1 MAEVGPKSTVGQYIP
16 GPDGGL
22 VELHEG
28 VWWQWQWQASIG
40 RNIWVQVGTASAMP
54 DGPQAS
60 ASMARDPTAAPPNAV
75 PPQPQQLPPLVLRP
89 PLAVKAPPPGL
100 AFIVRPKAPAVEPN
114 GHGNLQS
121 PEALAA
127 MAHAQVQAI
136 SAGAAQVQAQQQPQ
150 HQASGHEQQQQ
161 QQQQQASDSG
171 AAPSVHQWDPM
182 HTGRQQQQQQQ
193 PAAVPMVDLLDLWN
207 DNVPMP
213 TAAQTTQDQ
222 TNK

>member
-16 GPDGGL
+16 GPGGGL

-28 VWWQWQWQASIG
+28 IWWQWQWQANLG
-40 RNIWVQVGTASAMP
+40 RSIWVQVGTAATMP
-54 DGPQAS
+54 DGPQAN
-60 ASMARDPTAAPPNAV
+60 ASMARDPTAAPPPNAV
-75 PPQPQQLPPLVLRP
+75 PPQPQHLPPLVLRA

-100 AFIVRPKAPAVEPN
+100 AFIVRPKAPGVEPN
-114 GHGNLQS
+114 GHGKLQS

-127 MAHAQVQAI
+127 MANAQVEAI
-136 SAGAAQVQAQQQPQ
+136 SSQPQQQQ
-150 HQASGHEQQQQ
+150 QQQASGHEQQQQ

-182 HTGRQQQQQQQ
+182 HTGRQQQQQQ
-193 PAAVPMVDLLDLWN
+193 PTAVPMVDLLDLWN